1 VTRRDILIATVVA
14 AVWGLN
20 FVVIEVGLRE
30 LPPLLFAALRFTLV
44 AFPAVLFVRR
54 PKVPARLVV
63 LVGLFLGVGQFGL
76 LFVGMDLGVP
86 AGLASLVLQCQAMF
100 ALGLAAAVL
109 GERPTGRQLAGCAVA
124 FAGIALIATGRA
136 AGVSLAGLALCV
148 AAAASWGA
156 SNVTTR
162 IARPPDALALLVW
175 ASLVP
180 PLPLAALSL
189 TFEGPHAIGDAFA
202 GVGPAG
208 IFALLYVVLG
218 ATLFGFGTW
227 TALLR
232 RHPAGVVAPF
242 SLLVPVFGLLSAALL
257 LGETPNAAELAGAA
271 VVLAGLVLTNL
282 RRVARRSRTPL
293 KSANAACHPADV
305 RARPAPAGGGA
316 R

>member
-1 VTRRDILIATVVA
+1 MTRRDIILATLVA
-14 AVWGLN
+14 VVWGLN

-30 LPPLLFAALRFTLV
+30 LPPLLFVALRFALV
-44 AFPAVLFVRR
+44 AFPAVLFVGR
-54 PKVPARLVV
+54 PNVPARLVV
-63 LVGLFLGVGQFGL
+63 LIGLFLGVGQFGL

-100 ALGLAAAVL
+100 TLGLGALVL
-109 GERPTGRQLAGCAVA
+109 AERPTARQLAGCAVA

-136 AGVSLAGLALCV
+136 AGVSLAGLALCI

-156 SNVTTR
+156 SNVVTR

-180 PLPLAALSL
+180 PLPLLGLSL
-189 TFEGPHAIGDAFA
+189 AFEGPDEIAGAFA

-257 LGETPNAAELAGAA
+257 LGEGPNGAEIVGAV
-271 VVLAGLVLTNL
+271 VVLAGLVLTNIPAR
-282 RRVARRSRTPL
+282 RRVPRAEQALAR
-293 KSANAACHPADV
+293 A
-305 RARPAPAGGGA
+305 
-316 R
+316 

>member
-1 VTRRDILIATVVA
+1 MNRRDILLATVVA

-30 LPPLLFAALRFTLV
+30 LPPLLFVALRFTLV

-54 PKVPARLVV
+54 PTVPARLVI
-63 LVGLFLGVGQFGL
+63 LIGFFLGVGQFGL

-100 ALGLAAAVL
+100 TLGLAAL
-109 GERPTGRQLAGCAVA
+109 ILRERPTALQVAGCAVA

-136 AGVSLAGLALCV
+136 ARVSLAGLALCI

-180 PLPLAALSL
+180 PLPLLGLSL
-189 TFEGPHAIGDAFA
+189 AFEGPDEIAGAVGGIGPQGVFA
-202 GVGPAG
+202 V
-208 IFALLYVVLG
+208 LYVVVL

-227 TALLR
+227 TSLLR

-257 LGETPNAAELAGAA
+257 LGEQPNAAELAGAA

-282 RRVARRSRTPL
+282 RRPRPSP
-293 KSANAACHPADV
+293 SPH
-305 RARPAPAGGGA
+305 RPASAPPQAHPRPARA
-316 R
+316 

>member
-44 AFPAVLFVRR
+44 AFPAVLLVGR

-100 ALGLAAAVL
+100 TLGLAASVL
-109 GERPTGRQLAGCAVA
+109 GERPTTRQLAGCAVA
-124 FAGIALIATGRA
+124 FSGIALIATGRA
-136 AGVSLAGLALCV
+136 AGVSLAGLALCI

-162 IARPPDALALLVW
+162 IARPPDAVALLVW

-180 PLPLAALSL
+180 PLPLLGLSL
-189 TFEGPHAIGDAFA
+189 AFEGPADIGGALA
-202 GVGPAG
+202 GVGPSG
-208 IFALLYVVLG
+208 IFALLYVVVL

-232 RHPAGVVAPF
+232 RYPAGVVAPF
-242 SLLVPVFGLLSAALL
+242 SLLVPVFGLLSAAVLL
-257 LGETPNAAELAGAA
+257 DEAPNAAELAGAGI
-271 VVLAGLVLTNL
+271 VLAGLVLTNL
-282 RRVARRSRTPL
+282 PARRRTEL
-293 KSANAACHPADV
+293 ALA
-305 RARPAPAGGGA
+305 RA
-316 R
+316 

>member
-1 VTRRDILIATVVA
+1 MFTLTQPIDNPTLVRMSRRDILVATVVA

-44 AFPAVLFVRR
+44 AFPAVLLVRR
-54 PKVPARLVV
+54 PAVPWRLVV

-100 ALGLAAAVL
+100 TLGLAAVVL
-109 GERPTGRQLAGCAVA
+109 HERPSRSQLAGCGVA

-136 AGVSLAGLALCV
+136 TGVSLAGLALCV

-156 SNVTTR
+156 SNITTR
-162 IARPPDALALLVW
+162 IAKPPDALALLVW

-180 PLPLAALSL
+180 PLPLLGFSL
-189 TFEGPHAIGDAFA
+189 AFEGPAQIGDAFA
-202 GVGPAG
+202 TLGPSG
-208 IFALLYVVLG
+208 LFALLYVVVL

-232 RHPAGVVAPF
+232 RYPAGVVAPF

-257 LGETPNAAELAGAA
+257 LGEQPNAAELAGAA

-282 RRVARRSRTPL
+282 PARKRAARAEVAL
-293 KSANAACHPADV
+293 A
-305 RARPAPAGGGA
+305 RA
-316 R
+316 

>member
-1 VTRRDILIATVVA
+1 VSRRDILLATVVA

-30 LPPLLFAALRFTLV
+30 LPPLLFVALRFALV
-44 AFPAVLFVRR
+44 AFPAVLIVRR
-54 PKVPARLVV
+54 PAVPWRLVV

-100 ALGLAAAVL
+100 TLGLAAAVL
-109 GERPTGRQLAGCAVA
+109 HERPSAQQLAGCAVA

-136 AGVSLAGLALCV
+136 AGVSLAGLALCI

-162 IARPPDALALLVW
+162 IARPPDAVALLVW
-175 ASLVP
+175 ASLIP
-180 PLPLAALSL
+180 PLPLLGLSL
-189 TFEGPHAIGDAFA
+189 LFEDPAQVGAIG
-202 GVGPAG
+202 PSG
-208 IFALLYVVLG
+208 ILALVYVVVL

-232 RHPAGVVAPF
+232 RYAAGVVAPF
-242 SLLVPVFGLLSAALL
+242 SLLVPVFGLLSAAVL
-257 LGETPNAAELAGAA
+257 LGEQPNTAELAGAG

-282 RRVARRSRTPL
+282 RPVATRPPTPL
-293 KSANAACHPADV
+293 ESLNAPRHPADM
-305 RARPAPAGGGA
+305 RARPAPAGGGT

>member
-1 VTRRDILIATVVA
+1 
-14 AVWGLN
+14 
-20 FVVIEVGLRE
+20 
-30 LPPLLFAALRFTLV
+30 
-44 AFPAVLFVRR
+44 
-54 PKVPARLVV
+54 VPARLVI
-63 LVGLFLGVGQFGL
+63 LIGFFLGVGQFGL

-100 ALGLAAAVL
+100 TLGLAAL
-109 GERPTGRQLAGCAVA
+109 ILRERPTALQVAGCAVA

-136 AGVSLAGLALCV
+136 ASVSLAGLALCI

-180 PLPLAALSL
+180 PLPLLGLSL
-189 TFEGPHAIGDAFA
+189 AFEGPDEIAGAVGGIGPQGVFA
-202 GVGPAG
+202 V
-208 IFALLYVVLG
+208 LYVVVL

-227 TALLR
+227 TSLLR

-257 LGETPNAAELAGAA
+257 LGEQPNAAELAGAA

-282 RRVARRSRTPL
+282 RPVARRRRAAL
-293 KSANAACHPADV
+293 ESADATEVRHPPDV
-305 RARPAPAGGGA
+305 RARPAAAGGRA
-316 R
+316 S

>member
-1 VTRRDILIATVVA
+1 MSRRDIVLAAVVA

-30 LPPLLFAALRFTLV
+30 LPPLLFVALRFTLV

-54 PKVPARLVV
+54 PAVPWRLVV

-100 ALGLAAAVL
+100 TLGLAAAVL
-109 GERPTGRQLAGCAVA
+109 NERPSGRQLAGCAVA

-162 IARPPDALALLVW
+162 
-175 ASLVP
+175 
-180 PLPLAALSL
+180 LSV
-189 TFEGPHAIGDAFA
+189 TSS
-202 GVGPAG
+202 
-208 IFALLYVVLG
+208 
-218 ATLFGFGTW
+218 
-227 TALLR
+227 
-232 RHPAGVVAPF
+232 VA
-242 SLLVPVFGLLSAALL
+242 V
-257 LGETPNAAELAGAA
+257 
-271 VVLAGLVLTNL
+271 
-282 RRVARRSRTPL
+282 RVAR
-293 KSANAACHPADV
+293 PATATDTV
-305 RARPAPAGGGA
+305 
-316 R
+316 

>member
-1 VTRRDILIATVVA
+1 MTRRDILIATVVA

-44 AFPAVLFVRR
+44 AFPAVLLVGR
-54 PKVPARLVV
+54 PRVPARLVV

-100 ALGLAAAVL
+100 TLGLAAMVL
-109 GERPTGRQLAGCAVA
+109 GERPTARQLAGCAVA
-124 FAGIALIATGRA
+124 FSGIALIATGRA
-136 AGVSLAGLALCV
+136 GGVSLAGLALCV

-202 GVGPAG
+202 GVGAAG
-208 IFALLYVVLG
+208 VFAL
-218 ATLFGFGTW
+218 A
-227 TALLR
+227 LR
-232 RHPAGVVAPF
+232 RDRRHAVRLRHLDRAAAPPPGRA
-242 SLLVPVFGLLSAALL
+242 SSRRSACSCPCSGCSAPPCSSARRRTRRRWQ
-257 LGETPNAAELAGAA
+257 EPA
-271 VVLAGLVLTNL
+271 VVLAGLILTNL
-282 RRVARRSRTPL
+282 PARRRT
-293 KSANAACHPADV
+293 ARAEPALA
-305 RARPAPAGGGA
+305 RA
-316 R
+316 

>member
-1 VTRRDILIATVVA
+1 MSRRDLLLATVVA

-30 LPPLLFAALRFTLV
+30 LPPLLFVALRFTLV
-44 AFPAVLFVRR
+44 AFPAVLIVRR
-54 PKVPARLVV
+54 PAVRLHLVL

-76 LFVGMDLGVP
+76 LFVGMHLGVP

-100 ALGLAAAVL
+100 TLGLAALVL
-109 GERPTGRQLAGCAVA
+109 RERPTSRQLAGCAVA

-136 AGVSLAGLALCV
+136 SGVSFAGLALCIG
-148 AAAASWGA
+148 AAASWGA

-180 PLPLAALSL
+180 PLPLLGLSL
-189 TFEGPHAIGDAFA
+189 AFEDPTLA
-202 GVGPAG
+202 GVGPSG
-208 IFALLYVVLG
+208 ALAVLYVVVL

-232 RHPAGVVAPF
+232 RYPAGVVAPF
-242 SLLVPVFGLLSAALL
+242 SLLVPVFGMLSAALL
-257 LGETPNAAELAGAA
+257 LGEQPNAAELVGAA

-282 RRVARRSRTPL
+282 PARRPTGRTEVAL
-293 KSANAACHPADV
+293 A
-305 RARPAPAGGGA
+305 RA
-316 R
+316 